1 MDPLA
6 ELINQIR
13 TGNVVLWAGSGFSKY
28 TGYPDG
34 KQLAEI
40 IKKNVQ
46 DTDREYFEDEQQL
59 TDVAQEFTEIYG
71 SEHLIRILKSVF
83 NEEPTSLQ
91 YHQMIAQIPQITH
104 IVTTNYDLLFERA
117 YGDKICSIVKDQ
129 DILKPVI
136 RDKVVVYKI
145 HGSLEFP
152 DTIVIT
158 QDDYRDFYDNQD
170 SLIWTKIKSLISEYT
185 ILFLGYAFEDLYVQ
199 YIFGSVFKKLGN
211 APKEIFWISPGLPQH
226 KLAHYSKDYPIR
238 YIDATAE
245 EVVPKIKEAVRKN
258 LIIDLGKGYIH
269 PAIVSQVLEDEGFI
283 AEFRTGPEGT
293 HIRSIGAK
301 DPENR
306 DVKIEGKLSLESR
319 HGGDKEI
326 QKLYDLISGRRLDE
340 IQIASEGCSI
350 VLKASAG
357 GIDIP
362 IPDGTKDA
370 HLTITRQP
378 VREFTSSIML
388 KWSEKC
394 IWNVKAEVHAS
405 RYAVQVVLSHPGFKM
420 TLEQSGVT
428 KKNGRIRITFEEPED
443 ILLRKEVFGFF
454 DDWIK
459 GDEMLISSD
468 LKDILISIPFSRVNL
483 SEDMIGY
490 IKLNSYI
497 YSTLFKI
504 QRNYGILFDVKDI
517 EALTDLDLETIQEI
531 LTAIENKRRKIDSIT
546 GKVQTSKYDT
556 FHQRIPPNSTIRV
569 TTLEI
574 LRCKLLNHDLEL
586 GYGVIEGQNMYISNE
601 DEIRAQLE
609 NGEGKIKVTF
619 KSKTGDLYLRYCK
632 DEGTAPSLPE

>member
-1 MDPLA
+1 MDPLT

-13 TGNVVLWAGSGFSKY
+13 TGNVILWAGSGFSKY

-46 DTDREYFEDEQQL
+46 DPDREYFEDKQQL
-59 TDVAQEFTEIYG
+59 IDVAQEFTEFYG
-71 SEHLIRILKSVF
+71 SEHLIEILKSAF
-83 NEEPTSLQ
+83 NGEPTSLQ
-91 YHQMIAQIPQITH
+91 HHQTIAQIPQITH

-129 DILKPVI
+129 DIPKSLT

-158 QDDYRDFYDNQD
+158 RDDYRDFYDNQD
-170 SLIWTKIKSLISEYT
+170 SLIWTKIKTLISENT
-185 ILFLGYAFEDLYVQ
+185 ILFLGYAFEDLHVQ
-199 YIFGSVFKKLGN
+199 YLFDSIFKKLGN

-226 KLAHYSKDYPIR
+226 KLAHYCKDYPIR

-245 EVVPKIKEAVRKN
+245 EAIPKIKEAVHKN
-258 LIIDLGKGYIH
+258 LIADAGKGYIH
-269 PAIVSQVLEDEGFI
+269 PATVTRALEDKGFI
-283 AEFRTGPEGT
+283 AEFRIGPEGT
-293 HIRSIGAK
+293 RVRSIGAK
-301 DPENR
+301 GPENQGVR
-306 DVKIEGKLSLESR
+306 IDAELSLKPRNRE
-319 HGGDKEI
+319 DKEI
-326 QKLYDLISGRRLDE
+326 QKLHDLISGRRLDGV
-340 IQIASEGCSI
+340 QIASERYNI

-378 VREFTSSIML
+378 VREFTSNIML
-388 KWSEKC
+388 KNSEKC

-405 RYAVQVVLSHPGFKM
+405 RYVVQVVLSHPGFKM
-420 TLEQSGVT
+420 VLEHSGAT
-428 KKNGRIRITFEEPED
+428 KGGQLRITFEEPED

-459 GDEMLISSD
+459 GDEMLVSGDIR
-468 LKDILISIPFSRVNL
+468 DILVSIPFSSVNL
-483 SEDMIGY
+483 SEDIIGY

-497 YSTLFKI
+497 YSTLLKI
-504 QRNYGILFDVKDI
+504 QRHYGILFDVKDI
-517 EALTDLDLETIQEI
+517 VALTNRDLETMQEI
-531 LTAIENKRRKIDSIT
+531 LAAIEGRRKKIDSIT
-546 GKVQTSKYDT
+546 GKIQTSKYDT
-556 FHQRIPPNSTIRV
+556 FRQRISPN
-569 TTLEI
+569 TTVRITNLEV
-574 LRCKLLNHDLEL
+574 LRYKLLNHDLEL
-586 GYGVIEGQNMYISNE
+586 GYGIIEGQNMYISN
-601 DEIRAQLE
+601 DEEIQSRLE
-609 NGEGKIKVTF
+609 NEESEIKVTF

-632 DEGTAPSLPE
+632 DKDIALSLPE